1 MMKTLELKKRTLARL
16 QDEKLKMVQGAAG
29 NFSKNQVPETPT
41 ADAGKGSMEESKSC
55 CKKSCN

>member
-1 MMKTLELKKRTLARL
+1 MKTLELKKRTLARL

-41 ADAGKGSMEESKSC
+41 SASINEDKEESKSC